1 MNHQQPKTSGFLAGI
16 ALFAIML
23 FAILLMTSMF
33 GLSDGA
39 RNAAIVAAA
48 VTALAVAI

>member
-1 MNHQQPKTSGFLAGI
+1 MNQRSKTGGFLAGI
-16 ALFAIML
+16 TLFALML
-23 FAILLMTSMF
+23 FVILFMSTTF

-39 RNAAIVAAA
+39 RNAAIVAAG